1 MKLVTGSRGSS
12 FMPKKK
18 KIIIMASHAEQRA
31 TEFVEKCK
39 AYTTGA
45 TQKVKW
51 SHWPRVLLDFF
62 QNKPD

>member
-1 MKLVTGSRGSS
+1 
-12 FMPKKK
+12 
-18 KIIIMASHAEQRA
+18 MASHAEQRA